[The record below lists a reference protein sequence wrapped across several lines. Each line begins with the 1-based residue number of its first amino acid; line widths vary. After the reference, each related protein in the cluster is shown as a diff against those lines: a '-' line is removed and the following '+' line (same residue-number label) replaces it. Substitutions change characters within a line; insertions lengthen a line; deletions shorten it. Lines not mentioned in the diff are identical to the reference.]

1 MFTSHYRLTQSLR
14 KLSLVC
20 LVLGC
25 LFIINPQW
33 VAAKDNP
40 NKGAHGKQSATSPT
54 PTTSPSTGGLTF
66 TAAQGGANPAAQTL
80 SIANTGGGT
89 LSWTASEPATWLSL
103 SPASGAIAAGQSNVI
118 TVSVNIA
125 GLTANT
131 YSSTIT
137 ISAPGSTNPT
147 QQIPAT
153 LTVSPS
159 LPIIGL
165 TTLPFSFMMMQGTT
179 ASSSQTFNITNTGQG
194 TLNWTASASASWLS
208 ISPTS
213 GATTTQ
219 PDVITVTVNPTGLT
233 SNVYT
238 APVTISASG
247 ATNSP
252 QQELVTLVITAPASG
267 RATLTWAPETDPSVK
282 GYKVYSGT
290 SSGAYGAPVD
300 VGNVTTFQIFN
311 LQSGNTYY
319 FAVTA
324 YNSAGESGYSNEVS
338 KRIP

>member
-1 MFTSHYRLTQSLR
+1 MFAVRGLFDQRLR
-14 KLSLVC
+14 KLFLLCVVC
-20 LVLGC
+20 SC
-25 LFIINPQW
+25 LLIVNPQW
-33 VAAKDNP
+33 AAAQDQPPKGGGLRGFIERLLNLGKD
-40 NKGAHGKQSATSPT
+40 PT
-54 PTTSPSTGGLTF
+54 PSTQPPPPSSP
-66 TAAQGGANPAAQTL
+66 PAPP
-80 SIANTGGGT
+80 S
-89 LSWTASEPATWLSL
+89 SPPA
-103 SPASGAIAAGQSNVI
+103 P
-118 TVSVNIA
+118 
-125 GLTANT
+125 
-131 YSSTIT
+131 
-137 ISAPGSTNPT
+137 PPPT
-147 QQIPAT
+147 
-153 LTVSPS
+153 
-159 LPIIGL
+159 
-165 TTLPFSFMMMQGTT
+165 MMEGTT
-179 ASSSQTFNITNTGQG
+179 ASTSQTFTITNTGQG

-208 ISPTS
+208 ISPTA

-300 VGNVTTFQIFN
+300 VGNVTTFQIFS
-311 LQSGNTYY
+311 LQPGTTYY
-319 FAVTA
+319 FAVTS

-338 KRIP
+338 KNIP

>member
-1 MFTSHYRLTQSLR
+1 VFAVRGLFDQRLR
-14 KLSLVC
+14 KLFLLCVVC
-20 LVLGC
+20 SC
-25 LFIINPQW
+25 LSSINPQW
-33 VAAKDNP
+33 AVAQDQPQKGGGLRGFIQRLLNLGKD
-40 NKGAHGKQSATSPT
+40 PT
-54 PTTSPSTGGLTF
+54 PSTQPPPPSSPPTPPSSPPAPPSSPPAPPPPTTP
-66 TAAQGGANPAAQTL
+66 Q
-80 SIANTGGGT
+80 
-89 LSWTASEPATWLSL
+89 
-103 SPASGAIAAGQSNVI
+103 
-118 TVSVNIA
+118 
-125 GLTANT
+125 
-131 YSSTIT
+131 
-137 ISAPGSTNPT
+137 
-147 QQIPAT
+147 
-153 LTVSPS
+153 
-159 LPIIGL
+159 PIIGL
-165 TTLPFSFMMMQGTT
+165 TQLPFSFMMMEGAVT
-179 ASSSQTFNITNTGQG
+179 SSSQTFNITNTGQG

-208 ISPTS
+208 ISPTA

-319 FAVTA
+319 FAITA